1 MSNVICMQE
10 YRSRRFPSPE
20 EVSEDLEWTINNSE
34 NQEEVQISEALLELY
49 RSGMIR
55 AQRTRDGEFLY
66 SLKDEEQD

>member
-20 EVSEDLEWTINNSE
+20 EVSEDLEWIINNSE
-34 NQEEVQISEALLELY
+34 NQEEAQIAEGILELY
-49 RSGMIR
+49 RSGMIT
-55 AQRTRDGEFLY
+55 AQKTRDGELLY